1 MTKKIKFEKQSRDF
15 TFKRED
21 IDEEKRTIK
30 LSFSS
35 ELPVRRWYGM
45 EILDHNAG
53 SVRLGRLKD
62 SGPLLMDH
70 NRKDQVGVV
79 ESVEIGTDKRG
90 YAVVRF
96 GKSPRAEEIYQDV
109 LDGIRRS
116 VSVDYATYKHEK
128 TEGEN
133 GKPDTYRFTDWEPL
147 EISMVA
153 VPADAGVGIGRD
165 ESLEKEI
172 INPNEEEDE
181 MRNLQN
187 KKKFEANKDSMPGGD
202 NGTREKEE
210 PVIDIQVVQNE
221 ARDKALK
228 DERHR
233 SKEILAYGKQFGK
246 EEDAR
251 SAVESGMA
259 LSEFKDGIL
268 RGLGAEPI
276 IEPDPSI
283 GLTENETEEFSI
295 LRGIRSISI
304 HGDLSG
310 APFENECSQAVI
322 KKFGGTERERGFS
335 VPHEVAN
342 QKRDMKVVT
351 DTAGGNL
358 VDTTLMI
365 QSFIDLLRNNTIV
378 AQMGATILDGLVG
391 DIAIPRETGGCT
403 SYWLNENDAIDAES
417 NPTIDQIGM
426 TPKTIGA
433 YTEISRKLL
442 MQSSLDVENFVRSR
456 LAMALALGMDLAS
469 IMGTGIDKQPKGII
483 NQTGIG
489 LISKGRGSKISWADV
504 VNLES
509 EVAIDNAAL
518 GSLGYLTNARVVG
531 SAKQTE
537 KADKTGQFIMSG
549 HNKPGFNDMNGYPV
563 GVTNQV
569 PSKFSIDAVAAD
581 GSKAAKDKVDDLSA
595 LIFGN
600 WSDLIIGYWGS
611 LDILVDP
618 FKHGLSGKLRIRV
631 LRDTDLAVAHPQSFS
646 IKKDIITQ

>member
-1 MTKKIKFEKQSRDF
+1 MSKKIKFKNQSRDF

-21 IDEEKRTIK
+21 VDEEKRTIK

-45 EILDHNAG
+45 EILDHNSS
-53 SVRLGRLKD
+53 SVRLDRLKD

-70 NRKDQVGVV
+70 NRKDQVGVI
-79 ESVEIGTDKRG
+79 ESAEIGKDKRG

-96 GKSPRAEEIYQDV
+96 GKSERAEEIYQDV

-133 GKPDTYRFTDWEPL
+133 GNPDTYRFIDWEPL
-147 EISMVA
+147 EVSMVA
-153 VPADAGVGIGRD
+153 VPADAGVGVGREE
-165 ESLEKEI
+165 ESEDEI
-172 INPNEEEDE
+172 INQEQKDDE
-181 MRNLQN
+181 MKLRN

-202 NGTREKEE
+202 NSGTRNNEE
-210 PVIDIQVVQNE
+210 PVIDIEVVQTE
-221 ARDKALK
+221 ARAKALK

-233 SKEILAYGKQFGK
+233 SKEILAYGEQFDKQG
-246 EEDAR
+246 EAR

-259 LSEFKDGIL
+259 LSEFKDQIL
-268 RGLGAEPI
+268 RDMGAEPI
-276 IEPDPSI
+276 VDPDPSI
-283 GLTENETEEFSI
+283 GLSENETQEFSVLRGIQSI
-295 LRGIRSISI
+295 LR
-304 HGDLSG
+304 HGDLTG
-310 APFENECSQAVI
+310 APFENECSMAVI
-322 KKFGGTERERGFS
+322 KKFGKSEEERRFS

-342 QKRDMKVVT
+342 QKRDMSVGVAT
-351 DTAGGNL
+351 EGGNL

-403 SYWLNENDAIDAES
+403 SYWLDENGEPTES
-417 NPTIDQIGM
+417 NATIDQIGM

-433 YTEISRKLL
+433 YTDISRKLL

-456 LAMALALGMDLAS
+456 LAIALALGMDLAS
-469 IMGTGIDKQPKGII
+469 LLGPGNNNQPKGIF
-483 NQTGIG
+483 NTTGIG
-489 LISKGRGSKISWADV
+489 RIAGDRGSKLSWADV
-504 VNLES
+504 VDLES
-509 EVAIDNAAL
+509 EVAIDNAAI
-518 GSLGYLTNARVVG
+518 GRLGYLTNARVVG

-537 KADKTGQFIMSG
+537 KAEKTAQFLMSG
-549 HNKPGFNDMNGYPV
+549 QNKPGFNDMNGYPV

-569 PSKFSIDAVAAD
+569 PSNIEIAASGNDA
-581 GSKAAKDKVDDLSA
+581 KVENLSA

-611 LDILVDP
+611 LDVQVDP
-618 FKHGLSGKLRIRV
+618 FTKGLSGKLRIRV
-631 LRDTDLAVAHPQSFS
+631 LRDSDLAVAHPQSFA
-646 IKKDIITQ
+646 IKKDIITR